1 MFILKTEKE
10 IELCQGCKALKTL
23 PKTEH
28 APQQS
33 LCSKPKIKNIESC
46 EIIAT
51 NSCIH
56 QCDNCELLGK
66 KTDKGILYFTCYS
79 PKNINIFGRWW
90 KALTPHAY
98 FCPNGLC
105 WYKDTPTR

>member
-1 MFILKTEKE
+1 MFIFAENVDIKPCKDC
-10 IELCQGCKALKTL
+10 ELLKTL
-23 PKTEH
+23 PKTNGFLV
-28 APQQS
+28 QKQ
-33 LCSKPKIKNIESC
+33 CSDSTITDQLDCAKIHPNL
-46 EIIAT
+46 
-51 NSCIH
+51 H